1 MQKSRITISDTKKRF
16 FAEIIGT
23 FVIVVCATGSVVANA
38 QSGGKIGLWY
48 EAFAP
53 FVAVSVMVFLFGKI
67 SMAHFNPAV
76 TLAFLITRHMPPRLL
91 PVYLGAEFI
100 GAFLA
105 SLFVWGV
112 IGDDANLGANAPNY
126 SYDIFQILGIEIL
139 ATTILIAMILL
150 VVHTGGLKRLGS
162 VAIGSMIFFD
172 IFFLSFVSGASM
184 NPIRALAPA
193 VLSGFLN
200 DLWIYWSAP
209 FIGSS
214 IIAVI
219 YKFKFVKS

>member
-1 MQKSRITISDTKKRF
+1 MISDTKKKF
-16 FAEIIGT
+16 FAEMIGT
-23 FVIVVCATGSVVANA
+23 FVVVVCATGSVVANA

-53 FVAVSVMVFLFGKI
+53 FVAVSVMVFLFGKV
-67 SMAHFNPAV
+67 SMSHFNPAV
-76 TLAFLITRHMPPRLL
+76 TLAFLITRHMPAKLL
-91 PVYLGAEFI
+91 PVYLGAEAI

-105 SLFVWGV
+105 SAFVFAV

-126 SYDIFQILGIEIL
+126 SYGVAEILGVEIL
-139 ATTILIAMILL
+139 ATAILISMILL
-150 VVHTGGLKRLGS
+150 VVHTCGLKRLGPL
-162 VAIGSMIFFD
+162 AIGSMVFFD
-172 IFFLSFVSGASM
+172 IFFLSFISGASM

-209 FIGSS
+209 FIGAS
-214 IIAVI
+214 IIAII
-219 YKFKFVKS
+219 YKKKFGK

>member
-1 MQKSRITISDTKKRF
+1 VISDTKKKF
-16 FAEIIGT
+16 FAEMIGT
-23 FVIVVCATGSVVANA
+23 FVVVVCATGSVVANA

-53 FVAVSVMVFLFGKI
+53 FVAVSVMVFLFGKV
-67 SMAHFNPAV
+67 SMSHFNPAV
-76 TLAFLITRHMPPRLL
+76 TLAFLITRHMPAKLL
-91 PVYLGAEFI
+91 PVYLGAEAI

-105 SLFVWGV
+105 SAFVFAV

-126 SYDIFQILGIEIL
+126 SYGVAEILGVEIL
-139 ATTILIAMILL
+139 ATAILISMILL
-150 VVHTGGLKRLGS
+150 VVHTCGLKRLGPL
-162 VAIGSMIFFD
+162 AIGSMVFFD
-172 IFFLSFVSGASM
+172 IFFLSFISGASM

-209 FIGSS
+209 FIGAS
-214 IIAVI
+214 IIAII
-219 YKFKFVKS
+219 YKKKFGK